1 MKRSFAQLYER
12 RAEGIARERELM
24 RKEQTPQASTP
35 ETGCFVAGGASSN
48 RGVIYQRGFV
58 LPSPTM
64 IMAAVIIGLSISNLL
79 FFNLYRS
86 TANEHAQFKADVSAA
101 QEAVRLD
108 NERKLQEVTAVH
120 RQVEHDYAKARAALA
135 AGSRVVRVRESC
147 SGTGILPGVPTAA
160 LKPDAAAVEPT
171 LSASVS
177 ITAEECEQVAN
188 DAVMDAAKLAWLQ
201 AWVISTHE
209 ASK

>member
-1 MKRSFAQLYER
+1 MNKVKVFTLT
-12 RAEGIARERELM
+12 
-24 RKEQTPQASTP
+24 EQTPQASGNT
-35 ETGCFVAGGASSN
+35 ESTGSCSN

-64 IMAAVIIGLSISNLL
+64 LMAAVIIGLSISNLL

-86 TANEHAQFKADVSAA
+86 TEHEYSDFKTRVAS
-101 QEAVRLD
+101 ESELLRSE

-135 AGSRVVRVRESC
+135 TGPRVVRVRESC
-147 SGTGILPGVPTAA
+147 SGTGILPTLTSPAQG
-160 LKPDAAAVEPT
+160 LDATTEVGT
-171 LSASVS
+171 VSA
-177 ITAEECEQVAN
+177 EQCEAIAN
-188 DAVMDAAKLAWLQ
+188 DGIADATQLMWLQ
-201 AWVISTHE
+201 QWVTQTHE